1 MQTKTDP
8 QMPEL
13 HNIEEE
19 EEEVGGVWTVEDGA
33 PALLE
38 DFISLEHTFMA
49 ETSNSEALEPDTLA
63 EAKR

>member
-1 MQTKTDP
+1 MQTKTNP

-13 HNIEEE
+13 HNIEKKEE
-19 EEEVGGVWTVEDGA
+19 EAGGVWTVEDGA

-38 DFISLEHTFMA
+38 DFIGLKHTFMA

-63 EAKR
+63 KANR